1 MRLLVVTQY
10 FHPEEFPINHVCEAL
25 GARVTSVTVL
35 TGQPNYPGG
44 RIFDGY
50 RATGFDDQ
58 TLGTV
63 SILRVPLMPRGKGGG
78 LRLMLNYLSFVAS
91 ASLFGPFRLRGQ
103 DFDAVLVYAPSPLL
117 QAIPAVFIKWLK
129 RAPLAVWVQD
139 LWPES
144 MSATGFVKNRTI
156 LGAVERCVRW
166 IYRHTDLVLAQSE
179 EFVEGIARY
188 ASGRPIEVHYNSVA
202 PTLIAD
208 ARPDAGECPVPAL
221 TEPSF
226 NVVFAGNLGKAQG
239 LDVVLDAAARL
250 RDEAAIRIFLIGSG
264 SDGEHLAARIRDER
278 LTNVVMPGRFPYSS
292 MPSIFQHADA
302 LLVVLRSD
310 AVLDLT
316 IPSKLGVY
324 LATGRPIIASLDGA
338 GARVVAESGGGMVC
352 AAQDAEGLAKAM
364 EDMAAMSPDERIQM
378 GGRGRDYYARRFE
391 AGKLAD
397 DLSARLRKLSAD
409 HRVRGTGK

>member
-25 GARVTSVTVL
+25 AARVTSVTVL

-44 RIFDGY
+44 TVFEGF
-50 RATGFDDQ
+50 RAAGFGDQ
-58 TLGTV
+58 TLGKV
-63 SILRVPLMPRGKGGG
+63 SVLRVPLMPRGKGGG
-78 LRLMLNYLSFVAS
+78 LRLMLNYLSFIAS

-103 DFDAVLVYAPSPLL
+103 SFDAVLVYAPSPLL

-144 MSATGFVKNRTI
+144 LSATGFVKNRTI
-156 LGAVERCVRW
+156 LSAVERCVRW

-179 EFVEGIARY
+179 EFVTGIARY
-188 ASGRPIEVHYNSVA
+188 APGRPIEVHYNSVA
-202 PTLIAD
+202 PSLIANPQAD
-208 ARPDAGECPVPAL
+208 VGECPVPAL
-221 TEPSF
+221 TEPTF

-250 RDEAAIRIFLIGSG
+250 RDNAAIRIFLIGSG
-264 SDGEHLAARIRDER
+264 SDSERLATRIRDEG
-278 LTNVVMPGRFPYSS
+278 LTNVVMPGRFPYQS
-292 MPSIFQHADA
+292 MPAIFQHADA

-310 AVLDLT
+310 PVLDLT

-324 LATGRPIIASLDGA
+324 LATGRPIIASLNGA

-352 AAQDAEGLAKAM
+352 AAQDAGGLEKAIS
-364 EDMAAMSPDERIQM
+364 DMAAMAPEERTQM
-378 GGRGRDYYARRFE
+378 GVRGRDYYARRFE

-397 DLSARLRKLSAD
+397 DLSARLNKLSAD
-409 HRVRGTGK
+409 HRVRGPGK